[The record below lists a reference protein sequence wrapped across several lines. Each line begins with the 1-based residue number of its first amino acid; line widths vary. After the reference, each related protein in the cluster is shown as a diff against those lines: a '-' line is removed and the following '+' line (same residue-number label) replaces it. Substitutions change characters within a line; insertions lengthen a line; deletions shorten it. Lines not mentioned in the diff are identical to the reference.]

1 MAIGPY
7 AGRQL
12 EELWMVTQDGIPVL
26 HGRPKG
32 EAEAFAKKLGD
43 GLPKVRAGTHIY
55 MPHIELKYD
64 VQAMKKRDDLYTEFR
79 GYRRGD

>member
-1 MAIGPY
+1 
-7 AGRQL
+7 
-12 EELWMVTQDGIPVL
+12 MVTQDGIPVL
-26 HGRPKG
+26 QGRPKG